1 MNVLENIKIAF
12 RSIKTNVLRSVLT
25 LFIIAIGI
33 TCLVGI
39 LTAIDALLFSMSDS
53 FNRIGANSY
62 SILSGAEQVNS
73 QQNGR
78 KQKKADVI
86 SFKEAMNFKQKY
98 LSKDLGAV
106 SVSIYCGGS
115 GTVSFQDEKTNPTV
129 KIVGVDDSYLSV
141 ANYDIGLGRN
151 FTGKE
156 IESSSHLTIIGKDI
170 VKMLFKDQ
178 DEMAIGQV
186 VKIDNA
192 KYKVVGVLA
201 DKGSTFS
208 DSGDRRVFIPVSTAK
223 KYYASAESN
232 FQITASVLSSNTIDQ
247 STNSAIGIMRSVRKI
262 GIGEPN
268 DFRIR
273 KSDGILNKLKDMT
286 SEIRLATMAI
296 AFMTLLGAAI
306 GLMNIMLVSV
316 TERTK
321 EIGLRKAVGAP
332 ANSILFQF
340 LVEAV
345 FICLIGGVVGII
357 LGIAL
362 GNGVALLIGG
372 KFILPIN
379 WISLGIFTCV
389 IVGVLSGI
397 YPAYKASRLDPIE
410 SLRYE

>member
-1 MNVLENIKIAF
+1 
-12 RSIKTNVLRSVLT
+12 
-25 LFIIAIGI
+25 
-33 TCLVGI
+33 

-62 SILSGAEQVNS
+62 SILPGAEQIDS
-73 QQNGR
+73 RRNGR
-78 KQKKADVI
+78 RQKQADEI
-86 SFKEAMNFKQKY
+86 SFREAYNFKEKY
-98 LSKDLGAV
+98 TEKNLGLV
-106 SVSIYCGGS
+106 SVSLYCGGS

-129 KIVGVDDSYLSV
+129 KIVGVDETYLSV
-141 ANYDIGLGRN
+141 ANYDLAIGRN
-151 FTGKE
+151 FNAKE
-156 IESSSHLTIIGKDI
+156 IDSGTHIAIIGKDI
-170 VKMLFKDQ
+170 VKMLFKSQ
-178 DEMAIGQV
+178 DEMALGQV

-208 DSGDRRVFIPVSTAK
+208 DSGDRRVFIPVTTAK
-223 KYYASAESN
+223 KYYANAESN
-232 FQITASVLSSNTIDQ
+232 FQITASVLASNTIDQ
-247 STNSAIGIMRSVRKI
+247 SSNAAIGIMRNVRKI
-262 GIGEPN
+262 NIGQPN

-332 ANSILFQF
+332 SNSILFQF

-345 FICLIGGVVGII
+345 FICLIGGVVGI
-357 LGIAL
+357 LMGIAL
-362 GNGVALLIGG
+362 GNGVALIVGG

-379 WISLGIFTCV
+379 WIALGIFTCV
-389 IVGVLSGI
+389 FVGVISGI